1 MKETK
6 DLFHENYKI
15 LKREIEEDIR
25 RWKDLPCSWA
35 GRINIVKMIVLPKAI
50 FMFSAIPIKIPR
62 TFCREIEKSILKYIW
77 KHKRPRIA
85 KAILSKSPMLEAS
98 QYLTSNYTRVITIK
112 TAWHWHENR
121 QEDQWIRIKDPDINP
136 RIYDQLIFD
145 KHMIEKG
152 QSLKQMLLG
161 KLNIHR

>member
-1 MKETK
+1 
-6 DLFHENYKI
+6 
-15 LKREIEEDIR
+15 
-25 RWKDLPCSWA
+25 
-35 GRINIVKMIVLPKAI
+35 
-50 FMFSAIPIKIPR
+50 
-62 TFCREIEKSILKYIW
+62 
-77 KHKRPRIA
+77 
-85 KAILSKSPMLEAS
+85 MLEAS